1 MKIKRFYGKNP
12 LEVITRVKEELGEEA
27 LILSS
32 RRHNGEGVYEI
43 VAAIDGS
50 SAEGLPG
57 GRPEEASAEPDL
69 WRELREIKTLL
80 REALSSPRGGERFL
94 RLVELGIPPEVA
106 QKMEED
112 PLSWLKTHLK
122 RVAATP
128 FSRCNIFVGPDGAGK
143 TSSVFKIAAWFRYQR
158 GEPVRVL
165 SLDRHRIGA
174 LQEARRLGDLLE
186 IPVDSEVPE
195 PLPEGT
201 YLLVDTPGWGGRF
214 GPEDLREIL
223 EKIPQAR
230 VQLVLRATEHPLV
243 LRPFLEQS
251 ADFPVEGVVLT
262 HADRIYCGLSLGFLL
277 ERNLPGISFVSLGPR
292 IPEDL
297 ARATEE
303 VLEKIFLRGLNLVY
317 GLQ

>member
-50 SAEGLPG
+50 SAEGFPA
-57 GRPEEASAEPDL
+57 GRPEETPAELDL
-69 WRELREIKTLL
+69 RRELQEIKTLL
-80 REALSSPRGGERFL
+80 KEVLSPYKAGERFL

-106 QKMEED
+106 QKVVED
-112 PLSWLKTHLK
+112 PLSWLKAHLK
-122 RVAATP
+122 RSAATP
-128 FSRCNIFVGPDGAGK
+128 FSRRNIFVGPAGAGK
-143 TSSVFKIAAWFRYQR
+143 TSSIFKIAAWFRYHR
-158 GEPVRVL
+158 GEAVRVL
-165 SLDRHRIGA
+165 SLDRHRVGA

-186 IPVDSEVPE
+186 IPVDTEVPD
-195 PLPEGT
+195 PLSEET

-223 EKIPQAR
+223 EKIPRAR
-230 VQLVLRATEHPLV
+230 VQLVLKATEHPLV
-243 LRPFLEQS
+243 WKHFLEQCM
-251 ADFPVEGVVLT
+251 DFPVEGVVLT

-277 ERNLPGISFVSLGPR
+277 EENLPGISFVSLGPR

-303 VLEKIFLRGLNLVY
+303 VLEKTFLRGLNLVY